1 MHLQAIAASILYAI
15 IGVVVFCI
23 TFIVVDKLTPYD
35 LWKELVENK
44 NVALAIVVGLSA
56 LGICI
61 IVAAA
66 IH

>member
-1 MHLQAIAASILYAI
+1 MNIQAIAASILYAL
-15 IGVVVFCI
+15 IGVIVFCL
-23 TFIVVDKLTPYD
+23 TFFIVDKLTPYN
-35 LWKELVENK
+35 LWKELIENK
-44 NVALAIVVGLSA
+44 NVALGIVVGLSA